1 MSEHLHGSTLTIM
14 SKSSMQ
20 HALLHIKVLGDTGRL
35 PFRSNKL
42 PMIVNV
48 PDRYKAQERADTMRA
63 ALFHI
68 GRNPDFAI
76 SDTHLNQGL
85 LPSPSFRFDTT
96 QIL

>member
-1 MSEHLHGSTLTIM
+1 
-14 SKSSMQ
+14 MQ
-20 HALLHIKVLGDTGRL
+20 HALLHIRELGDTGRL

-48 PDRYKAQERADTMRA
+48 PDRYEAQERADTMRA

-68 GRNPDFAI
+68 GRNLDFAI
-76 SDTHLNQGL
+76 SDTHLNEGL
-85 LPSPSFRFDTT
+85 LPSPSYTVDTT